1 MCLQL
6 YIVARSH
13 DYCCHESV
21 TKSYITSIFVGVD
34 VAVNNREVVS
44 VVMEMHQG
52 VPFALLPSY
61 DVLLTAVNNY
71 TYYVL

>member
-13 DYCCHESV
+13 NHCCHESV
-21 TKSYITSIFVGVD
+21 TIGYHHFYCLCRCSCKH
-34 VAVNNREVVS
+34 REVVS
-44 VVMEMHQG
+44 VVVEMHQW

-61 DVLLTAVNNY
+61 DVLHTAVTNY
-71 TYYVL
+71 VFNP